1 MTDKVGTCFI
11 RYETDTGRITAVG
24 YCSTTDAQLQAQEGE
39 TALAT
44 GEMVDADVT
53 YVLNGKLT
61 DRTAVTA
68 TWDSESVVANGV
80 AEIVLSPLPVTCTVY
95 IDDTSVA
102 VNDGSLEFSA
112 EAAGQYLVYIDEP
125 SFERK
130 EWVVNAV

>member
-11 RYETDTGRITAVG
+11 RYETDTGRIVAIG
-24 YCSTTDAQLQAQEGE
+24 YCSTTDVRLQAQEGE

-44 GEMVDADVT
+44 EDAVDAGVT

-61 DRTAVTA
+61 DRSAITA
-68 TWDSESVVANGV
+68 TWDSESVAADGV

-112 EAAGQYLVYIDEP
+112 EAAGRYMVYIDEP